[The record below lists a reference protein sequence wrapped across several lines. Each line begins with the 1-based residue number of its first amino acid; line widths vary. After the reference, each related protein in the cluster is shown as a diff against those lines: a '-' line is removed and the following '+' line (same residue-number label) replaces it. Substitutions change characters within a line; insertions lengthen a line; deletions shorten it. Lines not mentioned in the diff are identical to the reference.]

1 MQIVQAI
8 KLGVGELSD
17 GKEQI
22 LELLHF
28 FESVYRDQ
36 RVAFWLDDQV
46 YLANLSLIWKNL
58 LASLLILCSWIVL
71 LQKKNESTMFTST
84 LLLLTAGV
92 HIKV

>member
-8 KLGVGELSD
+8 KLSVGELSD
-17 GKEQI
+17 RKEQI
-22 LELLHF
+22 LKLLHF
-28 FESVYRDQ
+28 FESVYRDK

-46 YLANLSLIWKNL
+46 YLANLALIWKNL
-58 LASLLILCSWIVL
+58 LASLLILRSRIVL
-71 LQKKNESTMFTST
+71 IHMFDGSTMFTST